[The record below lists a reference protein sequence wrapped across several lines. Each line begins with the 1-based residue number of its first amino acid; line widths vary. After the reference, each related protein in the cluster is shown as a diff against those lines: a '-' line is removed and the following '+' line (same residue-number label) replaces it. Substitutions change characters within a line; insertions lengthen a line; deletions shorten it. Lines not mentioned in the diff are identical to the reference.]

1 MDWKLLLTVF
11 GTTFVAELGDKT
23 QLVTLSFACAE
34 KHPLTIFLGGSLALV
49 CGTLLA
55 VLVGAGLQRVVPV
68 RVIHIIASVAFI
80 VIGIVLLAR
89 TLKPA

>member
-11 GTTFVAELGDKT
+11 GTTFLAELGDKT
-23 QLVTLSFACAE
+23 QLATLSFACAN

-49 CGTLLA
+49 CTTLLA

-68 RVIHIIASVAFI
+68 RVMHGIASVAFI
-80 VIGIVLLAR
+80 VIGVILLAK
-89 TLKPA
+89 TLRAG